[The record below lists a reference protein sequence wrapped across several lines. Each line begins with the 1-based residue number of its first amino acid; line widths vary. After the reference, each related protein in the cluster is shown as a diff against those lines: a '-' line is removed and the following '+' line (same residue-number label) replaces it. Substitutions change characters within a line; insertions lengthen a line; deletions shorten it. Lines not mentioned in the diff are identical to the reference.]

1 MYFFIDGIKDQSKNK
16 KNNFVFNKNQV
27 ITDTWILLKKN

>member
-1 MYFFIDGIKDQSKNK
+1 MLSNKFILNFIK